1 MDASNPVNSIVLE
14 VPDEVI
20 DASLGLAEDDD
31 PGAVHVLLDDID
43 EPMSVIEMLLLVVFG
58 VVIYKVKVLRDP
70 IVRLQIL
77 VTDLNIDWHHA
88 AE

>member
-43 EPMSVIEMLLLVVFG
+43 EPMSVI
-58 VVIYKVKVLRDP
+58 
-70 IVRLQIL
+70 
-77 VTDLNIDWHHA
+77 
-88 AE
+88 